1 MEILPKQGGT
11 RWHSAELVER
21 VGGKGEG
28 GRPRDMDHKTTGD
41 LACEVK
47 CKRLA
52 CAIQK
57 CLSRRRPSSA
67 TSQLYQDQ
75 CSREIR
81 LHRECCETA
90 KREAASSTA
99 RQ

>member
-1 MEILPKQGGT
+1 MRG
-11 RWHSAELVER
+11 HSAELVER

-28 GRPRDMDHKTTGD
+28 DARPRDMDHKTAGD

>member
-1 MEILPKQGGT
+1 M